1 MNFFM
6 MIIFIFEAVVGI
18 GSSVFILISLFWVMG
33 KKLSENVVTI
43 PPFMIN

>member
-18 GSSVFILISLFWVMG
+18 GSSVFILISLFWVIG
-33 KKLSENVVTI
+33 KKIIRKCRYKTSLYD
-43 PPFMIN
+43 